1 MDFKYIGGNGFKDI
15 DLVIYGIMEKNDE
28 LVSGMTFTVPDE
40 KKSLIKRLKLN
51 GNYVQIKRKRRNK

>member
-28 LVSGMTFTVPDE
+28 LVNGMIFTVPDE
-40 KKSLIKRLKLN
+40 QKSLIKRLKVN
-51 GNYVQIKRKRRNK
+51 GNYVQVKRKRRNK